1 MTEPVITFDLGNIDY
16 PLTQIR
22 LEDPVCTAARASH
35 VLSLLKMEF
44 VLGAHEGPPLSCGGG
59 LLHRFAWTSSSPC
72 RRESHQSRHD
82 K

>member
-22 LEDPVCTAARASH
+22 LEDPVCTAATTSH
-35 VLSLLKMEF
+35 VPFRLKTDF
-44 VLGAHEGPPLSCGGG
+44 VLCAHEGPPLSYGCG
-59 LLHRFAWTSSSPC
+59 LLHRFGRTSSFPC
-72 RRESHQSRHD
+72 RRESHKGRHD